1 MRPSTLEPSLCSRQC
16 PGLHLRVTQQTAWCR
31 EYRTALPVCVSGGV
45 PMGVRCDACV
55 KARVDEAFDA
65 ASAPQAGQLALE
77 VTAQ

>member
-1 MRPSTLEPSLCSRQC
+1 
-16 PGLHLRVTQQTAWCR
+16 
-31 EYRTALPVCVSGGV
+31 
-45 PMGVRCDACV
+45 MGVRCDACV